1 MCSEITLHAYQRC
14 CDAILSATKPDDG
27 ADSMSIYLQVLSP
40 REKANIEIRYD
51 VLFVLCSCILGLGL
65 QSHAVVEITMKLIDI
80 VDNMDSSQFNSW
92 LVFSTVLEKVISPT
106 NTKATL

>member
-1 MCSEITLHAYQRC
+1 
-14 CDAILSATKPDDG
+14 
-27 ADSMSIYLQVLSP
+27 MSIYLQVLSP
-40 REKANIEIRYD
+40 RKKANIEIRYD

-92 LVFSTVLEKVISPT
+92 LRFFSTVLEKSYFSNKYKSDIINV
-106 NTKATL
+106 L